1 MHELTTV
8 DGATVRGVLSTVA
21 GFAGIDAVARAYPA
35 DTAVARTAFKT
46 SGRAAAE
53 IVEWLGKRYG

>member
-1 MHELTTV
+1 MRRTV
-8 DGATVRGVLSTVA
+8 HCGR
-21 GFAGIDAVARAYPA
+21 FACIDAVARAYPA
-35 DTAVARTAFKT
+35 DTAVARTTFKT